1 MKRIKLLSVFLA
13 VIVLVTAALAQT
25 PAPGQAGPENSDNP
39 FALFGLLAGGL
50 GQRGPAPVPGAEPQ
64 VEAGGRGRGGR
75 AGGRGTVAADQAVS
89 SLNVSR
95 GPIVTQ
101 VNGTWWSNAA
111 LLTELGLTDVQKARI
126 QSSFDSHRQG
136 LVSSKETL
144 EKEEL
149 QLSRLLEAESLDRP
163 AVMGQINRVIQAR
176 AEMER
181 TNATMTLEMR
191 QQLTR
196 AQWMQLQTRTS
207 AMIQTG
213 TPGVRG
219 TLGGVVGP
227 EGGLGAGGGR
237 GPRGAGGGIGPGT
250 IPPPGQ
256 RSGGQ
261 Q

>member
-1 MKRIKLLSVFLA
+1 LG
-13 VIVLVTAALAQT
+13 TA
-25 PAPGQAGPENSDNP
+25 D
-39 FALFGLLAGGL
+39 
-50 GQRGPAPVPGAEPQ
+50 
-64 VEAGGRGRGGR
+64 
-75 AGGRGTVAADQAVS
+75 AANE
-89 SLNVSR
+89 LNISR

-136 LVSSKETL
+136 LVSSKEAL

-149 QLSRLLEAESLDRP
+149 QLSKLLEAESLDRP
-163 AVMGQINRVIQAR
+163 AIVGQINRVIQAR

-196 AQWMQLQTRTS
+196 AQWMQLQARTS
-207 AMIQTG
+207 AMIHG

-219 TLGGVVGP
+219 TPGGVVAP
-227 EGGLGAGGGR
+227 EGGLGPGGAGGGR
-237 GPRGAGGGIGPGT
+237 GGRGGGIGGAGGGT
-250 IPPPGQ
+250 GQ
-256 RSGGQ
+256 RGGGTQ
-261 Q
+261 

>member
-1 MKRIKLLSVFLA
+1 MKRIKLSSVFLV
-13 VIVLVTAALAQT
+13 VIFLVATAHAQ
-25 PAPGQAGPENSDNP
+25 APRSG
-39 FALFGLLAGGL
+39 
-50 GQRGPAPVPGAEPQ
+50 GPAPVPGAEPQ
-64 VEAGGRGRGGR
+64 AGEGGRGQRRGGPA
-75 AGGRGTVAADQAVS
+75 AGPRTAGVVDPAAN
-89 SLNVSR
+89 SLSISR

-136 LVSSKETL
+136 LVSSKEAL

-196 AQWMQLQTRTS
+196 DQWMQLQTRTS
-207 AMIQTG
+207 AMIHG

-219 TLGGVVGP
+219 TPGGVVGP
-227 EGGLGAGGGR
+227 EGAFGAGGGLGPGGGAR
-237 GPRGAGGGIGPGT
+237 GLGGPRGGGAPGT
-250 IPPPGQ
+250 TTPVAPGQ
-256 RSGGQ
+256 RPQ